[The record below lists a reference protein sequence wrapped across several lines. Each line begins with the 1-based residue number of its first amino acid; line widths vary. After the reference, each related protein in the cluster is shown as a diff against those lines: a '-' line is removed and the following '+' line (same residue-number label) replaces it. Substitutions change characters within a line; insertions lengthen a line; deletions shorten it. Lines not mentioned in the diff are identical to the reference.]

1 MKIDSNILLK
11 NNIHE
16 NSLTKTMKT
25 FKIKVNQTWEEIYE
39 IEAESEKDA
48 VYLSV
53 SDWIEP
59 VKSTPTKSD
68 IIEVTEL

>member
-1 MKIDSNILLK
+1 MNIY
-11 NNIHE
+11 
-16 NSLTKTMKT
+16 
-25 FKIKVNQTWEEIYE
+25 KIKVNQTWEEIYE
-39 IEAESEKDA
+39 IEAETEKDA

-68 IIEVTEL
+68 IIEVTKLWLTNQLTEKVHWTLSQ

>member
-1 MKIDSNILLK
+1 MN
-11 NNIHE
+11 
-16 NSLTKTMKT
+16 TY
-25 FKIKVNQTWEEIYE
+25 KIKVNQTWEEIYE
-39 IEAESEKDA
+39 IEAETENDA

-68 IIEVTEL
+68 IIEVTKLWLTT